1 MPPWMAADLGLIPP
15 VENVMGRAVSLF
27 DRGPGLPT
35 LYVLMA
41 PNQVAAMP
49 SLHAAYPAMV
59 YLFAVKH
66 FGWKGNL
73 FLPYALTVWV
83 GIVYTAQHWV
93 IDVTVG
99 IAYALVVF
107 GATVF
112 FARRSRS
119 HRSPPA
125 LTADP
130 TGV

>member
-1 MPPWMAADLGLIPP
+1 
-15 VENVMGRAVSLF
+15 
-27 DRGPGLPT
+27 
-35 LYVLMA
+35 
-41 PNQVAAMP
+41 MP

-99 IAYALVVF
+99 IAYAALVF

-112 FARRSRS
+112 FARRSQRQG
-119 HRSPPA
+119 SPPA
-125 LTADP
+125 PTAEPASAAGRQGYDDSRGRSLLVGEP
-130 TGV
+130 ARDTPSAAHSQQGFPPAEGA